1 MIYLVTGGA
10 GFIGSNL
17 VRRLLSLGHKVVALD
32 NLATGHSHNIS
43 VFSSNA
49 NFEFVNNSI
58 LDPSIVSS
66 LVKKCD
72 RVFHLAA
79 AVGVF
84 NIVQDPLG
92 SFKINVDGT
101 HNVLD
106 ACLKHSKPILFT
118 SSSEI
123 YGKNSDNSLKETDDR
138 IIGSPQVSRWSYSES
153 KAIDEF
159 LLTEFN
165 RNFGLETR
173 IVRLFNTVGPGQLG
187 SYGMVLP
194 RFVQRALANEPIQ
207 IYGDGN
213 QTRCFTHVEDVI
225 DALIQVDA
233 SKAAIGEVFNIG
245 NDFEIS
251 MIDLATSVI
260 KACESTSQIEF
271 VEYKVAY
278 SENFE
283 DMRRRVPDTSKIR
296 SELGWKATRSLDQI
310 ISDVV
315 SFEKVTL

>member
-1 MIYLVTGGA
+1 MNYLVTGGA

-17 VRRLLSLGHKVVALD
+17 LRRLLSLGHKVVALD
-32 NLATGHSHNIS
+32 NLATGNSRNIS
-43 VFSSNA
+43 DFSKNSD
-49 NFEFVNNSI
+49 FEFINNSI
-58 LDPSIVSS
+58 LDASVVDS
-66 LVKKCD
+66 LVQRSD
-72 RVFHLAA
+72 RVYHLAA
-79 AVGVF
+79 AVGVL

-92 SFKINVDGT
+92 SFKTNVDGT
-101 HNVLD
+101 HNVLN
-106 ACLKHSKPILFT
+106 ACLKHNKPILFT

-123 YGKNSDNSLKETDDR
+123 YGKNSENALKETDDR
-138 IIGSPQVSRWSYSES
+138 IIGSPQISRWSYSDS

-159 LLTEFN
+159 LLTRFN

-187 SYGMVLP
+187 TYGMVLP

-207 IYGDGN
+207 IYGDGD

-225 DALIQVDA
+225 DALVLIDA
-233 SKAAIGEVFNIG
+233 SKVAIGEVFNIG
-245 NDFEIS
+245 NDYEIS
-251 MIDLATSVI
+251 MMDLAKKVI
-260 KACESTSQIEF
+260 VACESRSQIEF
-271 VEYKVAY
+271 VGYKEAY
-278 SENFE
+278 SDNFE

-310 ISDVV
+310 ISDVI